1 MTPILRVLCKKQLK
15 LLVPYTGQH
24 ISRLEKDGKFPKRL
38 QLGPGRVGW
47 LAHEVEAWINERVNA
62 RDNTTQN
69 RS

>member
-1 MTPILRVLCKKQLK
+1 VLCKKQLK

-47 LAHEVEAWINERVNA
+47 LAHEVEAWITERVNA
-62 RDNTTQN
+62 RDNPTQN